1 MIEEQEEQKTYDTK
15 YKLFLSE
22 QDEYVPS
29 THLGMYSLFRN
40 PENKSV
46 YMSESRCQ
54 AIRYKT
60 YNSVM
65 ELFKKYRA
73 PTFCTFFNYN
83 ADVLTKLGVNYF
95 ETHDKFAPIAEL
107 VEAFPH
113 QIETDSVPVQAI
125 SFGIDKLT
133 LKVYLKSLRDGTD
146 FWADP
151 PVSVMKRKKL
161 QRKNRD
167 FIMFGYEDTQID
179 YWKSV
184 HMPRNPLYS
193 QFLDWCE
200 LQSLRPYEG
209 MLMAIECLL
218 QAYPAD
224 GLKDVT
230 EYDYIDEL
238 DVPLYAKAR
247 ERTKKIKREVIL
259 SGQIC
264 SLADAIIDRY
274 NREPKNIARRID
286 FDLYV
291 NNALHLLNQNMD
303 LQYRD
308 PALYEEQVM
317 ADEVELYN
325 NKLIGKMKEIPM
337 KDRAKKAMNKKKP
350 KGRKK
355 DTDT

>member
-1 MIEEQEEQKTYDTK
+1 MTFGKRMVDEHEEKKSFDTK
-15 YKLFLSE
+15 YKLFLTE

-29 THLGMYSLFRN
+29 THLGVYSLFRN

-54 AIRYKT
+54 AIRWKT
-60 YNSVM
+60 YNGVM
-65 ELFKKYRA
+65 ELFKKYKA
-73 PTFCTFFNYN
+73 PSFCTFFNYN
-83 ADVLTKLGVNYF
+83 ADILTKLGVNYF

-107 VEAFPH
+107 VEVFPKKV
-113 QIETDSVPVQAI
+113 ETESVPTQAI

-133 LKVYLKSLRDGTD
+133 LKYYLQCLREERE
-146 FWADP
+146 FWESP
-151 PVSVMKRKKL
+151 PIAVIKRKKL

-167 FIMFGYEDTQID
+167 FIMFGAEDTQMD
-179 YWKSV
+179 YWKSI
-184 HMPRNPLYS
+184 HMPTNPLYN

-200 LQSLRPYEG
+200 LQSLHPYEG
-209 MLMAIECLL
+209 MLKAIECLL
-218 QAYPAD
+218 QTYPAE

-238 DVPLYAKAR
+238 DVPLYAKPR
-247 ERTKKIKREVIL
+247 EQSKRVNREVVL

-264 SLADAIIDRY
+264 SLAEAIIDRY
-274 NREPKNIARRID
+274 NREPKNIANRID

-308 PALYEEQVM
+308 PALYDEKVM
-317 ADEVELYN
+317 SDEILAYN
-325 NKLIGKMKEIPM
+325 EKLLNE
-337 KDRAKKAMNKKKP
+337 KKI
-350 KGRKK
+350 
-355 DTDT
+355 